1 MLATSSGKS
10 NQEQVCLTYG
20 GFTEMN
26 TGVAGCVGWDA
37 PLVGGQTWELATG
50 SEGGMVIRQT
60 GTDGGVGKCLAA
72 TLKSDPKSCAV
83 AGAET
88 PLETCDC
95 GNEADCGYHAH
106 CPTAQEFIIHDQNAS
121 GGGTVGRLMKLQSA
135 LNSSVCLT
143 TAPLAHAA
151 INITLQIWAKPL
163 ASGATAA
170 VGFNRGQF
178 ASDITF
184 DWSTLGL
191 PVDKSYEVRDL
202 WAKASNGTYKGKFG
216 ARIQPH
222 DVVMIVLTPKGDSE

>member
-1 MLATSSGKS
+1 MLATNTGKR

-37 PLVGGQTWELATG
+37 ALVGGQTWELATG
-50 SEGGMVIRQT
+50 SEGGMIIRQT
-60 GTDGGVGKCLAA
+60 AIDGGMGKCLAA
-72 TLKSDPKSCAV
+72 ALKPDPKSCAI
-83 AGAET
+83 AGPES

-106 CPTAQEFIIHDQNAS
+106 CPTAQEFVVHDQRYAS
-121 GGGTVGRLMKLQSA
+121 GGGGLQSMKLQSS

-143 TAPLAHAA
+143 TAPLPHAA

-163 ASGATAA
+163 ASGAHAA

-191 PVDKSYEVRDL
+191 PVDEFYEVRDL
-202 WAKASNGTYKGKFG
+202 WAKNSNGTHKGKFV

-222 DVVMIVLTPKGDSE
+222 DVVMITLTPKGDSE